1 MTKKHQ
7 ILVIGNNTNGC
18 TQKHEKIA
26 YDVGVEIAKS
36 DSILITGGLGG
47 VMAAASHGAHDANGL
62 TVGIIPQD
70 NAAMANEF
78 CDIVIPTGMGLA
90 RDFVNALTADG
101 VIIVGGGSGTLSEVC
116 AAYMYKKPMVAIRN
130 IKSSIEPY
138 IDGFLD
144 HRENIKIIGVDTPQ
158 DAVKKILELLTM
170 SYDRNTESTDDEII
184 DDFNKIKSGEA
195 SRMAQKSSD

>member
-1 MTKKHQ
+1 MTKKRQ

-18 TQKHEKIA
+18 TPKHEKLA
-26 YDVGVEIAKS
+26 YEIGVEIAKS
-36 DSILITGGLGG
+36 NSVLITGGLGG
-47 VMAAASHGAHDANGL
+47 VMAAASHGAHDTNGL

-70 NAAMANEF
+70 DAIMANEF

-90 RDFVNALTADG
+90 RDFLNALTADG

-144 HRENIKIIGVDTPQ
+144 HRENIKIVGVDTPS
-158 DAVKKILELLTM
+158 DAVKKILELITT
-170 SYDRNTESTDDEII
+170 SRTSNTESTDAEII
-184 DDFNKIKSGEA
+184 DDFNKIKSGEV
-195 SRMAQKSSD
+195 SRMAQKSSG